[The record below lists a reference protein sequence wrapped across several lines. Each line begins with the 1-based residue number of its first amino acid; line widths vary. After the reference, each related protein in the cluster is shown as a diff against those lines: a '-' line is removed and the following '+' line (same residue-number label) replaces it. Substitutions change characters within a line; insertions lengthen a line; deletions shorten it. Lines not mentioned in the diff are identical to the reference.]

1 MKAIFRQ
8 KGRDPLYKIWNYSEN
23 NMIIYFQSD
32 GGSIV
37 FKDEIYPILKG
48 SLCFVSAYTKNYT
61 MPTSPNQ
68 YERSKIFLSKGLTD
82 KLLSISTNT
91 PFYNFFNENSVIY
104 AKIPLIDQEYVEREF
119 EFVSKL
125 EKTSNIEYFLSSFY
139 RLMVYIYKF
148 STKSINSNDD
158 QINLAIKYINQNIDK
173 KLSLE
178 TVCAQVHL
186 SKYYFS
192 RQFKKA
198 LGINFSEYLIKT
210 RIEFAK
216 DLLLNTSL
224 NVTEISEKCGFSGL
238 SYFSQIFNQK
248 VGVSPLEFRT
258 SNKN

>member
-68 YERSKIFLSKGLTD
+68 YERSKIFLSKNQTD
-82 KLLSISTNT
+82 KLLSLSCNT
-91 PFYNFFNENSVIY
+91 PFFNFYNENSVIY
-104 AKIPLIDQEYVEREF
+104 AKIPIDEQKDVEREF
-119 EFVSKL
+119 EIVKNLDNSSK
-125 EKTSNIEYFLSSFY
+125 IETFLSSFY
-139 RLMVYIYKF
+139 RLMLYAYKH
-148 STKSINSNDD
+148 SVKSINYNDD
-158 QINLAIKYINQNIDK
+158 LVNLAIKYINKNIDK
-173 KLSLE
+173 KLSLDK
-178 TVCAQVHL
+178 VCTEAHL

-192 RQFKKA
+192 RQFKKI

-224 NVTEISEKCGFSGL
+224 NVSEISEKCGFSCL
-238 SYFSQIFNQK
+238 SYFSQVFNQK
-248 VGVSPLEFRT
+248 VGISALEFR
-258 SNKN
+258 KNVDK